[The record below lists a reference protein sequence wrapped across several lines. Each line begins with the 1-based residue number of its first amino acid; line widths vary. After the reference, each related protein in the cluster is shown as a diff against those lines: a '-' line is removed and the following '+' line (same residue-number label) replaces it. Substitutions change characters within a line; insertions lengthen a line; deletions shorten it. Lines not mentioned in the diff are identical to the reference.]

1 MRLLTC
7 LLVALALVGLGAPG
21 AVAQPGL
28 PLPTPDSCEP
38 FPYCLGVPQPGV
50 PSLPAPPPLPAAPD
64 HGELTGLFSVNDGHG
79 RDLQHYDLFANLPSV
94 LSNPMPTIWLWLA
107 NIGFAVGKYALGFA
121 VWFVEWSMSAAVVDW
136 IKAPAQELEKIWQTE
151 VIGGL
156 KLRQVALLVATAY
169 LGLLFFRGLST
180 RAWRETASTIAISVL
195 ATAVLTHPV
204 DFLVG
209 DDGVLD
215 LSRDLGLDVTA
226 VVMGQEPGCTGTPAA
241 PIGQALIDNLL
252 ISSWETLNYGSP
264 ITSDP
269 DVDPQCKE
277 SVSKVLD
284 EGPWS
289 DQDDSTPAC
298 ELDHCPDTYGKY
310 NEVADADRAL
320 GAWFYAVAMILFAI
334 LTICLNSIQILAA
347 YFLLFEGLL
356 LGLALSA
363 ALVPAWQHQLAYRV
377 SSIATTIARLLMGML
392 CLAVMTLLL
401 RSLLLVD
408 LGPQA
413 VRFAVIDLVIF
424 SGFLFRKR
432 LTVGMQKMR
441 ARVNTGL
448 QRAGRRGQAPKPL
461 PAPIVPPGPQRL
473 SRAVKAGTGA
483 FREAVAP
490 AQQLAQRTL
499 AASKAGGKV
508 GSKVLSY
515 TAGAPVSWPAAAGRA
530 RTALTTK
537 GAAAKNALAA
547 KATTAKGYAGTYA
560 SNLGKL
566 SGASPAFSLVTSALA
581 NRSGPGAHR
590 LPDGADPA
598 AARISALT
606 PRSSVQTPMFEG
618 VHHST
623 QTQRPQPLPPGMLAP
638 PNPLVA
644 QLRDRLAQGRRS

>member
-7 LLVALALVGLGAPG
+7 LLAALILAALGSTGA
-21 AVAQPGL
+21 AAQPGL
-28 PLPTPDSCEP
+28 PLPPPDSCEP
-38 FPYCLGVPQPGV
+38 FPYCLGVPDPGV
-50 PSLPAPPPLPAAPD
+50 PPLPAPPPLPASPD
-64 HGELTGLFSVNDGHG
+64 HSGLTGLFSINDGHG
-79 RDLQHYDLFANLPSV
+79 RDLQHYDLYANLPSV

-107 NIGFAVGKYALGFA
+107 NIGFAVGKYTLGFS
-121 VWFVEWSMSAAVVDW
+121 VWFIEWSMSTAVVDW
-136 IKAPAQELEKIWQTE
+136 IKAPAQELEKIWQSE
-151 VIGGL
+151 IIAGL

-195 ATAVLTHPV
+195 ATAVITHPV

-209 DDGVLD
+209 DNGVLD

-226 VVMGQEPGCTGTPAA
+226 VIMGQDPGGTGNPAA

-252 ISSWETLNYGSP
+252 VSSWETLNYGTP

-269 DVDPQCKE
+269 DISQQCKD

-289 DQDDSTPAC
+289 DQDDSTPAR
-298 ELDHCPDTYGKY
+298 ELDHCPDAYGKY

-320 GAWFYAVAMILFAI
+320 GSWFYAVAMILFAI

-356 LGLALSA
+356 LGLALVA

-392 CLAVMTLLL
+392 FLAVMTLLL
-401 RSLLLVD
+401 RSLLLLD

-413 VRFAVIDLVIF
+413 VRFAVIDLVVF

-432 LTVGMQKMR
+432 LTAGMQKMR
-441 ARVNTGL
+441 TRLNSGL
-448 QRAGRRGQAPKPL
+448 QRTGRRGQAPKPL
-461 PAPIVPPGPQRL
+461 PSPIVPPGPQRL

-483 FREAVAP
+483 FTETVAP
-490 AQQLAQRTL
+490 AQKLAQRAMSAGKT
-499 AASKAGGKV
+499 GGKV

-537 GAAAKNALAA
+537 GTAAKTALAA
-547 KATTAKGYAGTYA
+547 KASAAKGYASTYA
-560 SNLGKL
+560 GNLGKVT
-566 SGASPAFSLVTSALA
+566 GASPAFSLVTSALA
-581 NRSGPGAHR
+581 ARSGSGAHV

-598 AARISALT
+598 AARIAALT
-606 PRSSVQTPMFEG
+606 PRSSARTPKFAG
-618 VHHST
+618 VHHGK
-623 QTQRPQPLPPGMLAP
+623 QAPPLPPGMLAP
-638 PNPLVA
+638 PNPLVT
-644 QLRDRLAQGRRS
+644 QLRERLAQGRRS